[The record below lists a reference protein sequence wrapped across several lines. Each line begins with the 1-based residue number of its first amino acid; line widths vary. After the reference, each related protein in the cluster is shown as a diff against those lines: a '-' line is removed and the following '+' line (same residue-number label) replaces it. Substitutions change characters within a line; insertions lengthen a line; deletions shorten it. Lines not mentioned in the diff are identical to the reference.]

1 MHQFNLQFEKEF
13 AGNVATVGYIGSRSD
28 RSGMNPDINV
38 APPGPGAVQARRRYA
53 STLPNL
59 TTLNL
64 YASLWETYY
73 DAFQLTF
80 QRRLSGGLSFNT
92 YYRLANAEWTDFV
105 PWDGLVEEREAA
117 PRDMR
122 HMWGGQV
129 NYALPWGESLT
140 GVAHGILAG
149 WQINAVASIQSGEP
163 FDILNAAARANTGLN
178 DRPNMVGDPELPSDQ
193 QTVQRWFN
201 TDAFVA
207 QPVNTL
213 GDAPPSVLH
222 GPLTKRLALSFFKE
236 LALVGAA
243 RVQLRYEIYNLG
255 NAANFINPVSTFGTS
270 DFGSINSTGNF
281 QPQQMQFAVKL
292 IF

>member
-1 MHQFNLQFEKEF
+1 VHQFNLQFEKEF

-64 YASLWETYY
+64 YASMWETYY

-80 QRRLSGGLSFNT
+80 QRRLSGGLSFNS

-193 QTVQRWFN
+193 RTVQRWLN

-213 GDAPPSVLH
+213 GNAPPSPLH

-236 LALVGAA
+236 LALVGSA

-255 NAANFINPVSTFGTS
+255 NAANFINPVATFGTA

>member
-1 MHQFNLQFEKEF
+1 
-13 AGNVATVGYIGSRSD
+13 
-28 RSGMNPDINV
+28 
-38 APPGPGAVQARRRYA
+38 
-53 STLPNL
+53 
-59 TTLNL
+59 
-64 YASLWETYY
+64 
-73 DAFQLTF
+73 
-80 QRRLSGGLSFNT
+80 
-92 YYRLANAEWTDFV
+92 
-105 PWDGLVEEREAA
+105 
-117 PRDMR
+117 
-122 HMWGGQV
+122 MWGGQV

-193 QTVQRWFN
+193 RTVQRWLN

-222 GPLTKRLALSFFKE
+222 GPLTKRVALSFFKE
-236 LALVGAA
+236 LSLVGSA
-243 RVQLRYEIYNLG
+243 RLQLRYEIYNLG
-255 NAANFINPVSTFGTS
+255 NAANFINPVATFGTA